1 MHGFG
6 TKVPPAVLLQ
16 LTVPVG
22 VVGVPPPVSVTVA
35 VQEAAAPTV
44 SASQLTSV
52 LVGRRSSFT
61 IVPTPCRLTTMIGGG
76 LSFIRLTRNVSFSS
90 KFVSPQTWTGIGLV
104 RVFLLK
110 VSVPL
115 VAT

>member
-1 MHGFG
+1 MQLATPTVAVGLSMHGFG

-61 IVPTPCRLTTMIGGG
+61 IVPTPCRLVTTTPVG
-76 LSFIRLTRNVSFSS
+76 SSERVTRNVSFGS
-90 KFVSPQTWTGIGLV
+90 KVMSPQTWTVI
-104 RVFLLK
+104 
-110 VSVPL
+110 
-115 VAT
+115 